1 MTCFVPFVVAAFV
14 ITQVVRHAM
23 LMSSELQAL
32 GTTWKEAKCHQE
44 CWDTAKCQPSASGER
59 AWDSPFINAERIKHD
74 QGIFL
79 LEFFF
84 FFCKMIFPW
93 HSSSLDRY
101 DLDIKADESTV
112 AITGMNILF

>member
-1 MTCFVPFVVAAFV
+1 MTCFAPFVVTAFV

-23 LMSSELQAL
+23 RMSSELQAL
-32 GTTWKEAKCHQE
+32 RTTWKEAKCHQE

-59 AWDSPFINAERIKHD
+59 AWDSPFINAERVKHD

-79 LEFFF
+79 LQ

-93 HSSSLDRY
+93 HSFSLDRY

-112 AITGMNILF
+112 AITGMNTLF